1 MKIEK
6 VIETDVLIVG
16 GGAAALRAAIGA
28 GKQGV
33 KVTVALKGK
42 TGKVGASVSLD
53 SPAVAWQCADGC
65 SADTGDSPEVHFQ
78 EIVRVGLG
86 MADPRL
92 ARIQA
97 TEIVYRTR
105 ELEGWGVE
113 FVKDPSGKKK
123 HFTAH
128 SCFATHHRAHS
139 VRDIGRGHAGE
150 IVWAMIDESK
160 KYDIEVHQDVFITDL
175 LVEKGECVGAMALG
189 PDGQAMVYRT
199 GAVMLGAGGARQIF
213 PPVVFRG
220 IDTTGD
226 GYAMALRAGAELTNM
241 EYIQYMVLPE
251 DFSMMDIPGMY
262 WSVFPKMRNCLGE
275 EVLSRYLPDGLTAEE
290 AMRNRCLHMPF
301 SMRDGSGWIDVTVA
315 KEQNEGRDVPGGG
328 LYLDFSECDLENYEP
343 VIQHHFDEGKLKRK
357 AIRPGKEARVVTTAH
372 ASNGGILINEQAQA
386 SLPGLFAAGE
396 VCSGPH
402 GADRLGGG
410 MVSMGIV
417 FGARAGKY
425 AAKHA
430 KQADRS
436 PLRESALA
444 PALERLNTQGGDR
457 KADDLFDKLQETMGR
472 DFLNVKSR
480 PGCEKLLKDIEE
492 LRGGWLP
499 NLKRQDLP
507 TLRRTIEAENSLKVA
522 ELMVR
527 AALAREETRGNHYRE
542 DFPEIDDE
550 KWRKN
555 IILTEANGTVNL
567 TTRDLNKLA
576 SVSS

>member
-113 FVKDPSGKKK
+113 FVKDPSGRKK

-139 VRDIGRGHAGE
+139 VRDTGRGHAGE

-175 LVEKGECVGAMALG
+175 LVENGQCAGAMALG

-262 WSVFPKMRNCLGE
+262 WSAFPKMRNRLGE

-328 LYLDFSECDLENYEP
+328 LHLDFSECDLENYEP
-343 VIQHHFDEGKLKRK
+343 VIQHHFDEGKLRRK

-430 KQADRS
+430 KQTNRAS
-436 PLRESALA
+436 LKESALA
-444 PALERLNTQGGDR
+444 PALERLNTQGGDK
-457 KADDLFDKLQETMGR
+457 KADDLFDNLQETMGR

-480 PGCEKLLKDIEE
+480 TGCEKLLKDIEE

-499 NLKRQDLP
+499 NLRRMDLP
-507 TLRRTIEAENSLKVA
+507 SLRRTIEAENSLKVA

-542 DFPEIDDE
+542 DFPEINDE

-555 IILTEANGTVNL
+555 IILTQENGAVNL
-567 TTRDLNKLA
+567 TTRDLNELT
-576 SVSS
+576 SDS

>member
-1 MKIEK
+1 
-6 VIETDVLIVG
+6 
-16 GGAAALRAAIGA
+16 
-28 GKQGV
+28 
-33 KVTVALKGK
+33 
-42 TGKVGASVSLD
+42 
-53 SPAVAWQCADGC
+53 
-65 SADTGDSPEVHFQ
+65 
-78 EIVRVGLG
+78 
-86 MADPRL
+86 
-92 ARIQA
+92 
-97 TEIVYRTR
+97 
-105 ELEGWGVE
+105 
-113 FVKDPSGKKK
+113 
-123 HFTAH
+123 
-128 SCFATHHRAHS
+128 
-139 VRDIGRGHAGE
+139 
-150 IVWAMIDESK
+150 MI
-160 KYDIEVHQDVFITDL
+160 
-175 LVEKGECVGAMALG
+175 
-189 PDGQAMVYRT
+189 
-199 GAVMLGAGGARQIF
+199 
-213 PPVVFRG
+213 FRG

-251 DFSMMDIPGMY
+251 GFNMVDIPGMY
-262 WSVFPKMRNCLGE
+262 WSVFPKMRNRHGE

-290 AMRNRCLHMPF
+290 AMRNRCMHMPY
-301 SMRDGSGWIDVTVA
+301 SMRDGSGWVDVAVA

-328 LYLDFSECDLENYEP
+328 LCLDFSECDLENYEP
-343 VIQHHFDEGKLKRK
+343 VIQHHFDEGKLKRR

-430 KQADRS
+430 KQTDRS
-436 PLRESALA
+436 PLKESSLA
-444 PALERLNTQGGDR
+444 PALERLNTKGGDR
-457 KADDLFDKLQETMGR
+457 KADDLFNKLQETMGR

-480 PGCEKLLKDIEE
+480 AGCEKLLKDIEE

-499 NLKRQDLP
+499 NLGRKDLP

-555 IILTEANGTVNL
+555 VILSERKGKVNL
-567 TTRDLNKLA
+567 STRDLNELA